1 MKQGIKALLTRY
13 GICFGVASLI
23 AFVVFWI
30 NGFFTHSAAV
40 NLQIVADG
48 LSIAGLLFLLFAAM
62 MYVSGEGGLLG
73 IGYIMQCVVQAF
85 VPMGRKNHESYAK
98 YRERKLGSIRK
109 PGDNCIFITGLI
121 FFVVG
126 VILLFIW
133 NSKFNNATL
142 S

>member
-13 GICFGVASLI
+13 GTCFGIASLI

-30 NGFFTHSAAV
+30 NGFFTDSAAV

-48 LSIAGLLFLLFAAM
+48 LSIAGLMFLLFAAM

-73 IGYIMQCVVQAF
+73 IGYVMQCVVQAF

-98 YRERKLGSIRK
+98 YRERKLGRAKK

-121 FFVVG
+121 FFAVG
-126 VILLFIW
+126 IILLFIW
-133 NSKFNNATL
+133 NSKFNNVTF
-142 S
+142 

>member
-1 MKQGIKALLTRY
+1 MKQEIKALLTRY

-30 NGFFTHSAAV
+30 NGFFTDSAAV

-48 LSIAGLLFLLFAAM
+48 LSIAGLMFLLFAAM

-73 IGYIMQCVVQAF
+73 IGYVMQCVVQAF
-85 VPMGRKNHESYAK
+85 LPMGRKNHESYAK
-98 YRERKLGSIRK
+98 YRERKLGRAK
-109 PGDNCIFITGLI
+109 NPGDNCIFITGLT

-126 VILLFIW
+126 IILLFIW
-133 NSKFNNATL
+133 NSKFNNVA
-142 S
+142 

>member
-1 MKQGIKALLTRY
+1 VKQGFKALLTRY

-48 LSIAGLLFLLFAAM
+48 ISIAGLLLLLFAAM

-73 IGYIMQCVVQAF
+73 IGYVMQCVIQAF
-85 VPMGRKNHESYAK
+85 VPMGRKNHESYAS
-98 YRERKLGSIRK
+98 YRERKIGRIKK
-109 PGDNCIFITGLI
+109 PGDNCIFITGFI

-126 VILLFIW
+126 IILLFIW
-133 NSKFNNATL
+133 NSKFNNVSL
-142 S
+142 

>member
-1 MKQGIKALLTRY
+1 MTRY

-30 NGFFTHSAAV
+30 NGFFTDSAAV

-48 LSIAGLLFLLFAAM
+48 LSIAGLMFLLFAAM

-73 IGYIMQCVVQAF
+73 IGYVMQCVVQAF
-85 VPMGRKNHESYAK
+85 LPMGRKNHESYAK
-98 YRERKLGSIRK
+98 YRERKLGRIKK
-109 PGDNCIFITGLI
+109 PGDNCVFITGLT

-126 VILLFIW
+126 IILLFIW
-133 NSKFNNATL
+133 NSKFNNVA
-142 S
+142 